1 MTQRDSNRMTKQ
13 PQPQP
18 YLVDLDTYLPG
29 KRGDGSRS
37 VIKLSS
43 NENPNGPSTL
53 ALDAYTSA
61 ARQLHRYPEDGALA
75 LREGLAAKHGFAPDQ
90 IICGAGSDDVIRM
103 LCHTYAGVGDEVLYS
118 QYGFAMYRIYAQ
130 QHGAIAIAA
139 PEKDLRT
146 DVNALLGCVSRKT
159 KLVFLAN
166 PNNPTGSYLTRT
178 ELHDLRARLREDIIL
193 VLDGAYAEYMT
204 AEDYTDGRELV
215 ETSNTVIIRTFSKAY
230 GLSTLRIGWG
240 YGPKQI
246 IDMLY
251 KTRSPFNITQP
262 SLDAAIAA
270 LHDDDYLQWHIAEN
284 NRERVKLEKAM
295 AAMGLKTYPAHANF
309 IVVNFGEKAA
319 EVNAFLK
326 DKGIIVRE
334 IANYGLPEC
343 LRISIGTPQE
353 NATFLAVLQ
362 EWIDA

>member
-1 MTQRDSNRMTKQ
+1 MSA
-13 PQPQP
+13 PAPQP
-18 YLVDLDTYLPG
+18 YLADLDTYLPG

-43 NENPNGPSTL
+43 NENPNGPSTF

-61 ARQLHRYPEDGALA
+61 ASQLHRYPEDGALA
-75 LREGLAAKHGFAPDQ
+75 LREALAAKHGFAADQ

-103 LCHTYAGVGDEVLYS
+103 LCHSYAGRGDEVLYS
-118 QYGFAMYRIYAQ
+118 QHGFAMYRIYAQ
-130 QHGAIAIAA
+130 QHGATAIAA
-139 PEKDLRT
+139 PEKALRT

-166 PNNPTGSYLTRT
+166 PNNPTGSYLTRD
-178 ELHDLRARLREDIIL
+178 EVHDLRARLREDIIL

-215 ETSNTVIIRTFSKAY
+215 ADSNTVIMHTFSKAY

-240 YGPKQI
+240 YGPKAI
-246 IDMLY
+246 VDMLY

-270 LHDDDYLQWHIAEN
+270 LNDDEYLQWHIAEN
-284 NRERVKLEKAM
+284 NRERVKIEKAL
-295 AAMGLKTYPAHANF
+295 AAMGLKIHPAHANF
-309 IVVNFGEKAA
+309 ILIDFGEKAS
-319 EVNAFLK
+319 EVNEFLK
-326 DKGIIVRE
+326 NKGIIVRE

-343 LRISIGTPQE
+343 LRISIGTPEQNMALLTALE
-353 NATFLAVLQ
+353 
-362 EWIDA
+362 EWAA